1 MRRATWRR
9 VKLVGLAAIVLLAIV
24 LVPAIHP
31 LLLDVWRQLRIA
43 IGASWV
49 LTLKLL
55 IVTIIAILFA
65 GLLAPLEA
73 LGWWAGWYGDEVNT
87 NLDPGTLAEPLPTDR
102 KVTRYVIYLDGIS
115 QAQYEYLPEVERFL
129 EALAIALPD
138 DIVLIKGL
146 MPYSVLNKPLTEDRL
161 LSFFWQ
167 LADRFQ
173 MTASGGL
180 FGALIGATINIRN
193 VLIVSVA
200 ADQRYGPIYNQGTAQ
215 VIYNSLINY
224 GYQQGSGVPITL
236 LGYSGGAQMAI
247 GAAPYLKRALKAPI
261 EVISLSGVM
270 SGNHNLLEL
279 EHLYHLVGQKD
290 RVEKEGPIMFP
301 RRWQIFF
308 LSYWNRA
315 KKRGK
320 ISILSLGPVGH
331 NGAEGP
337 YGAEARLPDGRTHLQ
352 QTVELI
358 SGIIQDTSPLLQE
371 AQLSQTSN
379 YELYVQAPFN
389 QPSYYPLDQAVD
401 PDLYRPIASWMGRL
415 ILPDKNQRRQVKG
428 VLFEVHHADA
438 DHAHLVGQVVTLRWQ
453 DDVRVKN
460 RVRRVMRDLFF
471 SEDAKYSQQQGCIH
485 PTRLNGWRQ
494 VDPLE
499 SLAGSRP
506 QDDMI
511 VQLKAP
517 VVLTDNVDRSG
528 DRPPVTLQIAQEPV
542 QITGRF
548 YALVQILQ
556 PVEDIA
562 GLADRFHV
570 VHFNRVSRQFDGPTE
585 VVRLPS
591 VVRAHHY
598 GSYPSTNR
606 AIEQSP
612 CNAAGWYIYGAKDP
626 SGLFVVQAIAPR
638 GLLRLQPDEVL
649 FGRTASW
656 DYVKTVAWSHATAEK
671 GKVKSV
677 LLCPD
682 RKPIAAILESKAQL
696 SPEHVPSPDQVA
708 IAQWQA
714 GDRALLIHVYGGI
727 GGKRREPAAKTP
739 IFFGHFAYGVA
750 HVVREPLADELMF
763 DIEYYQVYTH
773 NVDGIIAG
781 TLAWQRFLGDR
792 QFGWLGTRPTCDIL
806 LKIDAISQAFDVKGL
821 KRSVLDSLIDQ
832 LQGMTARYRIGDGT
846 GGTFVGPAHNCAQ
859 DSNQALYTA
868 VKRVAETISANP
880 ELEDW
885 LADDPVQ
892 ADRFQQLT
900 QLTHS
905 LRHKLLPFGSAR
917 ADWQGKEDTLGIS
930 PEENALEGLLR
941 GLGSW
946 RTLLPRLASE
956 TVTQQF
962 IEQGAMLWVL
972 RTNQVG
978 GDDPDIEPIVPTRLW

>member
-9 VKLVGLAAIVLLAIV
+9 VKLVGLGAIVLLAIV
-24 LVPAIHP
+24 LVPAIRP
-31 LLLDVWRQLRIA
+31 FLLDGWRSLRSA
-43 IGASWV
+43 IGASWAF
-49 LTLKLL
+49 TLKLL

-73 LGWWAGWYGDEVNT
+73 LGWWAGWYGDQVNT
-87 NLDPGTLAEPLPTDR
+87 TLDPGTLAEPFPTDR

-129 EALAIALPD
+129 DELAIALPD
-138 DIVLIKGL
+138 EIVLIKGL

-180 FGALIGATINIRN
+180 FGALVGATINIRN

-224 GYQQGSGVPITL
+224 GYQRDSSVPITL

-279 EHLYHLVGQKD
+279 EHLYHLVGEKD

-301 RRWQIFF
+301 RRWKIFF

-331 NGAEGP
+331 NGVAGP
-337 YGAEARLPDGRTHLQ
+337 YSVAARLPDGRTHLQ

-358 SGIIQDTSPLLQE
+358 SSIIQDTSPLLQE
-371 AQLSQTSN
+371 LQPSQSSN
-379 YELYVQAPFN
+379 YERYVLAPFN
-389 QPSYYPLDQAVD
+389 QPSYYPLDQTVD
-401 PDLYRPIASWMGRL
+401 PDLYRPIAPWIGRL
-415 ILPDKNQRRQVKG
+415 ILPDRSQRWRVKG
-428 VLFEVHHADA
+428 VLLEVHHADTA
-438 DHAHLVGQVVTLRWQ
+438 HAHLVGQVVRLRWN

-471 SEDAKYSQQQGCIH
+471 SEDAKFSQRQGCIH
-485 PTRLNGWRQ
+485 PVRLNGWRQ

-511 VQLKAP
+511 VRLKDPIVIEEAE
-517 VVLTDNVDRSG
+517 DRTR
-528 DRPPVTLQIAQEPV
+528 DLPTVTLRIAQEPV

-556 PVEDIA
+556 PVEDIG
-562 GLADRFHV
+562 GLSDRFHV
-570 VHFNRVSRQFDGPTE
+570 IHFNRISRQFDGPTE
-585 VVRLPS
+585 VVRLPP
-591 VVRAHHY
+591 VVRAQHY
-598 GSYPSTNR
+598 GSYPSTSR
-606 AIEQSP
+606 EIEHSP
-612 CNAAGWYIYGAKDP
+612 CNIAGWYIYGAKDP

-656 DYVKTVAWSHATAEK
+656 DYVKTAAWRNAAAEK
-671 GKVKSV
+671 GKVRSV

-682 RKPIAAILESKAQL
+682 RKPIAAVLEAKSQL

-708 IAQWQA
+708 IGQWQA

-727 GGKRREPAAKTP
+727 GGKKREPAAKTP

-750 HVVREPLADELMF
+750 QVVREPLADELMF

-781 TLAWQRFLGDR
+781 TLSWQRFLGDR

-806 LKIDAISQAFDVKGL
+806 LKINAITQAFDVKGL

-832 LQGMTARYRIGDGT
+832 LQAMTARYRIGDGT
-846 GGTFVGPAHNCAQ
+846 GGTFVGPAHNCSQ

-868 VKRVAETISANP
+868 VKRVSDTITANP

-885 LADDPVQ
+885 LADDPAQ

-900 QLTHS
+900 QLTHA
-905 LRHKLLPFGSAR
+905 LRQELLPFGSAR

-930 PEENALEGLLR
+930 PEEDALEGLLR
-941 GLGSW
+941 GLSSW
-946 RTLLPRLASE
+946 RTLFPRVASE
-956 TVTQQF
+956 TVAHQF
-962 IEQGAMLWVL
+962 LEQGAMIWVL

-978 GDDPDIEPIVPTRLW
+978 GDDPDIEPIAPTPLW